1 MDLVLISISKCQLIT
16 IIWTES
22 NQVTIILMDLLVQQH
37 KVLIL
42 LEAISE
48 QEMTQQEGVIIS

>member
-37 KVLIL
+37 RVLIL

>member
-37 KVLIL
+37 RVLIL

-48 QEMTQQEGVIIS
+48 QEMTQQEGEIIS

>member
-37 KVLIL
+37 RVLIL
-42 LEAISE
+42 LEAISV

>member
-1 MDLVLISISKCQLIT
+1 MDLVLISICKCQLIT

-37 KVLIL
+37 RVLIL

-48 QEMTQQEGVIIS
+48 QEMTQQEGEIIS